1 MMYVNNLKCMSCLF
15 NAPFLQL
22 FVIRELNSG
31 ICVDA
36 FVGRT
41 NPFICDEL
49 HINGTE
55 AASFAEYLQR
65 TIDNNMGNIYYLK

>member
-1 MMYVNNLKCMSCLF
+1 M
-15 NAPFLQL
+15 
-22 FVIRELNSG
+22 
-31 ICVDA
+31 DA

-49 HINGTE
+49 HINRTA

-65 TIDNNMGNIYYLK
+65 TIDNNMGKIYYI